1 MVAVFELKCLL
12 VNHVGVKVDPQWE
25 GVAGVATITTETGT
39 EDMAVVLEDDQGIY
53 LIVDT
58 CC

>member
-1 MVAVFELKCLL
+1 M
-12 VNHVGVKVDPQWE
+12 
-25 GVAGVATITTETGT
+25 AGVATITTETGT

-58 CC
+58 SCQEIKCDPVSLLYSAR